1 MSYYITRGMLD
12 QDGDMKVDVA
22 DNAQFYST
30 FDWKAG
36 VVLPKFLS
44 DRYEKEARLRN
55 FECHVVGAE

>member
-1 MSYYITRGMLD
+1 LTKMETIGSALKN
-12 QDGDMKVDVA
+12 DMKVDVA